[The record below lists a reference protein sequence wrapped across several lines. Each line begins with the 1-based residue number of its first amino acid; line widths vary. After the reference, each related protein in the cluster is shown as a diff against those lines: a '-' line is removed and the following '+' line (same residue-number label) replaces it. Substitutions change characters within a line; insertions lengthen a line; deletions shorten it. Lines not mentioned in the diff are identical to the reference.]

1 MRVEDFWLD
10 MYSVYVVFLTN
21 DNREIK
27 KTLYFYEGQVNRDEI
42 SEVIMRTFKNV
53 NRVVSIDEWDQG
65 LVLK

>member
-10 MYSVYVVFLTN
+10 MYSVYAVFLTN

-27 KTLYFYEGQVNRDEI
+27 KTLYFYEGQVNREEI
-42 SEVIMRTFKNV
+42 SEVIMRTFENV
-53 NRVVSIDEWDQG
+53 SKVVSIDEWDEG